1 MGRLDQK
8 SVEIFNFGQSPLGRT
23 IYRLPFLHQ
32 MNFVLNPVLKACIAA
47 AASNYHFFRP
57 AFDSEVNM
65 LFSVVVNQ
73 NYAIR

>member
-1 MGRLDQK
+1 MGGFDQK

-23 IYRLPFLHQ
+23 IYRLSFLHQ
-32 MNFVLNPVLKACIAA
+32 MNFVMNPVLKACIVT
-47 AASNYHFFRP
+47 AASIDHFFRP
-57 AFDSEVNM
+57 ASDSEVNM